1 MGYEQV
7 SVVDEIM
14 NIVNGI
20 VSWALKVMSIVINF
34 GIETINMISQMFG

>member
-20 VSWALKVMSIVINF
+20 VNFALKLMAIIANF
-34 GIETINMISQMFG
+34 GIEVINMISAMFG